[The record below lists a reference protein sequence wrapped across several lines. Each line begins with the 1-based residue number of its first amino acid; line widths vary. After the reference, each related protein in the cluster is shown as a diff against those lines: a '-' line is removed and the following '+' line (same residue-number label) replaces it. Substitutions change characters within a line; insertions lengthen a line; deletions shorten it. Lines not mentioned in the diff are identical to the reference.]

1 MVNSLYENPDARRQ
15 VYTDYNQ
22 TEEVLRNELR
32 PAQTAIEIPNSW
44 DLQKDNYNPA
54 GDAPHMVFTDV
65 KGGYHRLANENVLTG
80 TGTDFNKMTAP
91 GFYSVVGNTNAPTTN
106 GTQWKLLVVS
116 NYGATGGVLQIAS
129 DCSTSNSGT
138 YIRKYYGNWEAW
150 KTIVTDNNNIMQY
163 GVDGININVTP
174 NTELYLNWKMSNQQF
189 TALGDFGAI
198 GGFEIHAFV
207 FGYPS
212 SIWYKFGAASTYKT
226 VSFLDCGLGGYNS
239 IPVPN
244 NIWTSVGEGERSGTQ
259 IRLVGGDGVS
269 MRLAPP
275 QAATMAGIVIRKWG
289 VFTQKNFTA
298 DTWTVTSTP
307 TFGQYTV
314 RKTSAS
320 HTH

>member
-32 PAQTAIEIPNSW
+32 PAQTAIEIPDSW

-80 TGTDFNKMTAP
+80 TGRDFNKMTAP

-106 GTQWKLLVVS
+106 GTQWNLLVVS

-129 DCSTSNSGT
+129 DCSNHDPNT
-138 YIRKYYGNWEAW
+138 YIRKYYGNWRAW
-150 KTIVTDNNNIMQY
+150 EIIATENSNIMRY
-163 GVDGININVTP
+163 SYDSFDIYNVEPFTS
-174 NTELYLNWKMSNQQF
+174 LYLNWKLSS
-189 TALGDFGAI
+189 TFGVSGV
-198 GGFEIHAFV
+198 GGLVGEFGIHATV
-207 FGYPS
+207 QYNPS
-212 SIWYKFGAASTYKT
+212 SIWYKFGVPSAYNT
-226 VSFLDCGLGGYNS
+226 VSFIDCGLGSYND
-239 IPVPN
+239 IAVPDY
-244 NIWTSVGEGERSGTQ
+244 IWTSQATEPRSNTQ
-259 IRLVGGDGVS
+259 IYLTKNTGVS
-269 MRLAPP
+269 MKLAHAQP
-275 QAATMAGIVIRKWG
+275 ATTVSVRIWKSGL
-289 VFTQKNFTA
+289 FTEKSFSE
-298 DTWTVTSTP
+298 DTWTVTATP
-307 TFGQYTV
+307 TFGQYAV